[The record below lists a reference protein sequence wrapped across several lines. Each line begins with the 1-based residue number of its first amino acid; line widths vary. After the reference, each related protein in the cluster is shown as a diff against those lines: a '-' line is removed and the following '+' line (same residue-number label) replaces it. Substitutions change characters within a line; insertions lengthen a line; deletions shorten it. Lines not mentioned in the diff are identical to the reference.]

1 MISAAKKNPELAQ
14 ASNRILAGTT
24 IQGDVQ
30 TDGDIR
36 VDGKIVG
43 NMVVN
48 GKLVIGEHGSVEG
61 DVECKTAAIAGS
73 MSGTLKVHQSLS
85 LSASAKI
92 DGKVHSEKLSVEPG
106 AELNGSVTMGAVM
119 NKIGA
124 KEEKSVQTA

>member
-14 ASNRILAGTT
+14 ASNRILVGTS

-36 VDGKIVG
+36 VDGKITG
-43 NMVVN
+43 NMTVN

-61 DVECKTAAIAGS
+61 DVECKNASIAGS
-73 MSGTLKVHQSLS
+73 MSGTLKVHQTLS
-85 LSASAKI
+85 LSVSAKV
-92 DGKVHSEKLSVEPG
+92 DGKVHSEKLSIEPG
-106 AELNGSVTMGAVM
+106 AELNGSVTMGTVM
-119 NKIGA
+119 HKIGA

>member
-43 NMVVN
+43 KMVVN

-61 DVECKTAAIAGS
+61 DVECKTAAIAGG
-73 MSGTLKVHQSLS
+73 MSGTLKVHQMLS
-85 LSASAKI
+85 LSVSAKI

-119 NKIGA
+119 HKIGA

>member
-1 MISAAKKNPELAQ
+1 MFKRTEIFELM
-14 ASNRILAGTT
+14 
-24 IQGDVQ
+24 
-30 TDGDIR
+30 
-36 VDGKIVG
+36 GKLWG
-43 NMVVN
+43 NMVIN

-73 MSGTLKVHQSLS
+73 MSGTLKVHQMLS
-85 LSASAKI
+85 LSVSAKI

-119 NKIGA
+119 HKIGA

>member
-14 ASNRILAGTT
+14 ASNRILVGTA

-36 VDGKIVG
+36 VDGKITG
-43 NMVVN
+43 NMTVN
-48 GKLVIGEHGSVEG
+48 GKLVIGDHGSVEG
-61 DVECKTAAIAGS
+61 DVECKNASIAGC
-73 MSGTLKVHQSLS
+73 MTGTLKVHQMLS
-85 LSASAKI
+85 LSASAKVE
-92 DGKVHSEKLSVEPG
+92 GKVHSEKLSIEPG

-119 NKIGA
+119 HKIGA

>member
-14 ASNRILAGTT
+14 ASNRILVGTS

-36 VDGKIVG
+36 VDGKITG
-43 NMVVN
+43 NMTVN

-61 DVECKTAAIAGS
+61 DVECKNASIAGS
-73 MSGTLKVHQSLS
+73 TSGTLKVHQMLS
-85 LSASAKI
+85 LSASAKVE
-92 DGKVHSEKLSVEPG
+92 GKVHSEKLSIEPG
-106 AELNGSVTMGAVM
+106 AELNGSVTMGTVM
-119 NKIGA
+119 HKIGA